1 MQVHDRLFY
10 NNKKKKKLAKQ
21 SSNPRLSVYKRITIF
36 NKVDIFSYKSWPK
49 VE

>member
-1 MQVHDRLFY
+1 MAPDL
-10 NNKKKKKLAKQ
+10 NI
-21 SSNPRLSVYKRITIF
+21 LSVATGIYFVDGGGLLRITIF

>member
-1 MQVHDRLFY
+1 MAPDLNV
-10 NNKKKKKLAKQ
+10 
-21 SSNPRLSVYKRITIF
+21 LSVATGIYFVDGGGGLLLITIF